1 MNNNLKIKIMAKSS
15 FLNKIKSLSKA
26 AWLWIVNLWSRTNE
40 LADKVCPV
48 AIKVV
53 DGLKTVNESTEGD
66 AVAAVIKAVIPGV
79 KDDIIIDSVRSF
91 LKNVL
96 PKVAVELKI
105 VDSIRNIT
113 DPSEQLKAICNA
125 INVSSDEFKNSTYH
139 ALATMVINY
148 LSDGKI
154 TWGEAVALAEY
165 YYQNQKAFT
174 K

>member
-1 MNNNLKIKIMAKSS
+1 MGKSN
-15 FLNKIKSLSKA
+15 FLSKIKSWSVA
-26 AWLWIVNLWSRTNE
+26 AWAWIVSLWEKTNE

-53 DGLKTVNESTEGD
+53 DALKNINNSTEGD
-66 AVAAVIKAVIPGV
+66 AIAAVITAVIPGK
-79 KDDIIIDSVRSF
+79 KDDVIVAMVRNF
-91 LKNVL
+91 LKDIL

-105 VDSIRNIT
+105 VDSIRGIK

-125 INVSSDEFKNSTYH
+125 INISSSDYKNSTYH
-139 ALATMVINY
+139 ALATMIINY

-165 YYQNQKAFT
+165 YYQNQDALK